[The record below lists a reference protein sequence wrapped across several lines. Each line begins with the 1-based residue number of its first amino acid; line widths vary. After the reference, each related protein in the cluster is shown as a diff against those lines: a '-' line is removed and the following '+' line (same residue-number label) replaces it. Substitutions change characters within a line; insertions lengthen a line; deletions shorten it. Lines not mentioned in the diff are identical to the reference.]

1 MHEDSRSMSAL
12 GTALL
17 WAGVAVSVSEIWAGS
32 LLQDA
37 GLWFGLLIIVIG
49 HLLGGLVLSASGKI
63 GTRYRIM
70 SMQSTRIILGNRGS
84 VIPSL
89 LNVLQL
95 VGWATIMLA
104 LSGSIG
110 AEVGSHIGFPFDN
123 KVFWIL
129 LIGAGTI
136 AWSFLIG
143 HSKLQWIH
151 TIVIVG
157 LVLLSAVMTWVALD
171 PDYYVMVPAAAPGFN
186 LGSGMRLMDL
196 VIVMPISWVPLIA
209 DYSRLAKKEGG
220 AFWGSFI
227 GYGLVSTWMYVIGLV
242 VSLATGTDDPAA
254 NILQMMGAIG
264 LAVPAVAL
272 VFASTMT
279 SDFPDIYS
287 SACSLFNINRK
298 IKPAWTMWGTGI
310 LTIILALFFD
320 LSRFEDFLSAVGA
333 FFVPLFAILL
343 TDYFILRKQD
353 LGDADFETG
362 RGLEFSRGYRIHGL
376 AAWGLGTILYFLAQ
390 RSGFVLG
397 GSITSFVLT
406 ALLFLGLEKG
416 FSGRKGQD
424 RTKQDRTGPDSG

>member
-1 MHEDSRSMSAL
+1 MGAFA
-12 GTALL
+12 TALL

-32 LLQDA
+32 LLRDA
-37 GLWFGLLIIVIG
+37 GLWSGLLIIVIG

-84 VIPSL
+84 IIPSL

-95 VGWATIMLA
+95 VGWASIMLA
-104 LSGSIG
+104 LSGYIG
-110 AEVGSHIGFPFDN
+110 AEVGKHIGFPFN
-123 KVFWIL
+123 SKVFWII
-129 LIGAGTI
+129 LIGGATI

-143 HSKLQWIH
+143 HSKLQWVH
-151 TIVIVG
+151 TVVIMG
-157 LVLLSAVMTWVALD
+157 LVLLSIVMTWVALD
-171 PDYYVMVPAAAPGFN
+171 PDYYIIIPDAAPGFSF
-186 LGSGMRLMDL
+186 GSGMRLMDL

-220 AFWGSFI
+220 AFWGSFF

-242 VSLATGTDDPAA
+242 VSLATGTNDPAA

-264 LAVPAVAL
+264 LAVPAVIL

-287 SACSLFNINRK
+287 SACSLLNINRK

-343 TDYFILRKQD
+343 TEYFLLRRQD
-353 LGDADFETG
+353 LGDVDFETG
-362 RGLEFSRGYRIHGL
+362 KGLNFSGGYRL
-376 AAWGLGTILYFLAQ
+376 AGIAVWGLGTAVYFIAQ
-390 RSGFVLG
+390 NTGFIFG
-397 GSITSFVLT
+397 GSITSFLVSSLIYL
-406 ALLFLGLEKG
+406 AVQKG
-416 FSGRKGQD
+416 IAARN
-424 RTKQDRTGPDSG
+424 R